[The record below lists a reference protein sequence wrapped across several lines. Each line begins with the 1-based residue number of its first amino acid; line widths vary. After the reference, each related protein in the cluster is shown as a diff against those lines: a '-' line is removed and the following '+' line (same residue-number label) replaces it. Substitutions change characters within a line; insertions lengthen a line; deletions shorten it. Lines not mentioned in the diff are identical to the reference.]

1 MMPILFLMDSIITKR
16 TRKPIIRMQSRRKN
30 RNEKLNVSHN
40 ISQKNNSRKKCEAK
54 KKIII
59 IRHVMTRD
67 KTRKWFATKN
77 MKWSNRIFSLNINR
91 KCRKWFWLSFIFIDS
106 FHCNVCRLLFIF
118 SFMIHLFIYP
128 TNQSSIHV
136 EYSVA
141 IIFFLLFSSSYRLNL
156 SMSYC
161 LLEIKIQETK
171 GFSLKYNNRWW
182 VDGWWFG
189 MRQSDLISSNLRIN
203 NQWFWFTNTDYEK
216 CFKWISV
223 VWYWVLLLISII
235 HVIQWSAFFLVWFSG
250 QQTISQN
257 NNSDDNVW
265 RIFLFHFTYH
275 FLNWNFCKKILSFFH
290 ASMNNR
296 KQIEKQRK
304 CC

>member
-1 MMPILFLMDSIITKR
+1 MEIRFLNDDEYSTFFQLRWCPFCFLWIPSSSTSPSER
-16 TRKPIIRMQSRRKN
+16 ENQSSGCNQEEKN
-30 RNEKLNVSHN
+30 RNEKLNV
-40 ISQKNNSRKKCEAK
+40 SQKNNSRKKCEAK

-203 NQWFWFTNTDYEK
+203 NQWFWFTNTDYK
-216 CFKWISV
+216 NVDVSNG
-223 VWYWVLLLISII
+223 WYWGVVVVVDIHHPCHSMIGIFSCLIFRT
-235 HVIQWSAFFLVWFSG
+235 A
-250 QQTISQN
+250 N
-257 NNSDDNVW
+257 N
-265 RIFLFHFTYH
+265 FPE
-275 FLNWNFCKKILSFFH
+275 
-290 ASMNNR
+290 
-296 KQIEKQRK
+296 Q
-304 CC
+304 